1 SIPIRIGGNFP
12 RYPMTCRRRSFLHN
26 IGCSAAFTPC
36 NTKTLLDVSIPL
48 RIRSFTDGSL
58 CLRSATTS
66 FWHSDAVGGRPPQQ
80 GRQIANF
87 ANLHWIPAS
96 RFARPGHARNI
107 LDAVQLAGRAPALLT
122 STENVA
128 QE

>member
-36 NTKTLLDVSIPL
+36 NTKTLLDVSIPM

-80 GRQIANF
+80 GGRTRTLRI
-87 ANLHWIPAS
+87 LLWVPAL
-96 RFARPGHARNI
+96 RGPFARPGHVRFVMQHSYDDQAARM
-107 LDAVQLAGRAPALLT
+107 V
-122 STENVA
+122 VK
-128 QE
+128 